1 MYKAKNKM
9 MSKRVVSKLPLT
21 VAIFMALSSVALAQ
35 DAPAPAEEKK
45 AVLDTVTVTAQK
57 RTENLQE
64 VPISIQVLGGQKL
77 EELNVTDF
85 DDYAKLLPS
94 VSFTKGEG
102 GSSTPYFRG
111 VVSGGDGN
119 HSGSSPSVGVY
130 LDEQSVTTI
139 GGVLDM
145 HIYDVERIEALAGPQ
160 GTLYGAS
167 SQSGTLKI
175 ITNKPDAKGFAAGYG
190 VEANT
195 LSGGGNGFV
204 GEGFINIPISEKAA
218 IRIVAW
224 DKYDAGYIDNIYQSR
239 YYPNADLTV
248 DNAGSEADNYNDI
261 HTIGARAALK
271 IDLGDN
277 WSIMPT
283 IMAQNQKTNGN
294 FGFDGE
300 LGEFKIA
307 HGLPEFSED
316 NWMQAALTVQGKV
329 GSLDIVYNGAYLDR
343 DIDGSFDY
351 SDYGFWYDVA
361 SGYVNYNDLGDAI
374 NPSQTNISNSGYKK
388 YSHELRVSS
397 DQDKRLR
404 FVGGVFFQKQT
415 HDIQERYVI
424 NGLEAASSVTGWDD
438 TIWLTKQLRQDK
450 DEAIFG
456 EVSYDITKQLSL
468 TGGMRFYQY
477 DNTLKGFRGYKSSE
491 ASCIDPAPF
500 LTAPCLR
507 FTGQAKESGNL
518 GKINLTY
525 KINDDALMYVTW
537 SEGYRP
543 GGVNRVANTG
553 PYLED
558 KLVNLELGWKT
569 SWLDNSLVFNG
580 AVFKQSWDDFQF
592 STIEFTPGEEIG
604 LTLIKN
610 AASAEI
616 NGLEMDL
623 SWAATYNLNL
633 SAGIAFYDSKLSK
646 DFCGWNTANGPET
659 NCPAGSLDP
668 EGEIVDGPQ
677 APKGTQLPITP
688 KYKGNINARYTFD
701 VAGLEAHVQGTAYF
715 ESERQSALLPDDAA
729 VYGEFPSYGLFDFSA
744 GIRKDNWNINFYVKN
759 MFDKLVVQDKYSQCG
774 ACQIGGLVPEYPN
787 GQVYTI
793 ASPPRTIGLRFSQE
807 F

>member
-1 MYKAKNKM
+1 MKTHKNIRPKL
-9 MSKRVVSKLPLT
+9 RVSRLPLT
-21 VAIFMALSSVALAQ
+21 AAIYMALSTAALAVPDDQ
-35 DAPAPAEEKK
+35 AAEEKK
-45 AVLDTVTVTAQK
+45 ATLDTVTVTAQK

-64 VPISIQVLGGQKL
+64 VPISIQVLGEQKL
-77 EELNVTDF
+77 EEMNVADF

-119 HSGSSPSVGVY
+119 HSASQPSVGVY

-175 ITNKPDAKGFAAGYG
+175 ISNKPDSSGFSAGYG
-190 VEANT
+190 LEANS

-204 GEGFINIPISEKAA
+204 TEGYVNIPISESAA

-239 YYPNADLTV
+239 YYPTADMTV
-248 DNAGSEADNYNDI
+248 DNAGMEAEDYNDI
-261 HTIGARAALK
+261 RTVGARAALK

-277 WSIMPT
+277 WSVMPT
-283 IMAQNQKTNGN
+283 IMAQSQTTNGN
-294 FGFDGE
+294 FGFDDE

-329 GSLDIVYNGAYLDR
+329 GALDIVYNGAYLDR
-343 DIDGSFDY
+343 DVDGSFDY

-361 SGYVNYNDLGDAI
+361 YGYANYNDLGDAI
-374 NPSQTNISNSGYKK
+374 DPSQTNLSNSNYKK

-397 DQDKRLR
+397 DQDKRFR

-424 NGLEAASSVTGWDD
+424 DGLAADSSVTGWDD
-438 TIWLTKQLRQDK
+438 TIWLTKQVRQDK
-450 DEAIFG
+450 DEAVFG
-456 EVSYDITKQLSL
+456 EMTYDITQQLSL
-468 TGGMRFYQY
+468 TAGMRFYSY
-477 DNTLKGFRGYKSSE
+477 DNTLEGFRGYKSSE

-500 LTAPCLR
+500 QTAPCLR
-507 FTGQAKESGNL
+507 FTGRAKESGNL
-518 GKINLTY
+518 GKLNLTY
-525 KINDDALMYVTW
+525 TLNDDALVYFTW

-558 KLVNLELGWKT
+558 KLENIELGWKT
-569 SWLDNSLVFNG
+569 SWRDNSVIFNG
-580 AVFKQSWDDFQF
+580 ALFMQSWDDFQF

-616 NGLEMDL
+616 NGLEMEL

-633 SAGIAFYDSKLSK
+633 SAGVAFYDSKLSEN
-646 DFCGWNTANGPET
+646 FCGWNTANGPET

-668 EGEIVDGPQ
+668 EGNVVAGPQ
-677 APKGTQLPITP
+677 APEGTRLPITP

-701 VAGLEAHVQGTAYF
+701 VAGMESYVQGTAYF
-715 ESERQSALLPDDAA
+715 ESDRQSALLPDDAA
-729 VYGEFPSYGLFDFSA
+729 VYGEFPSYGLFDFST
-744 GIRKDNWNINFYVKN
+744 GIRKDSWSLDLFVKN
-759 MFDKLVVQDKYSQCG
+759 VFDKLVVQDRYSQCG
-774 ACQIGGLVPEYPN
+774 TCQTTGLVPEYPN

>member
-1 MYKAKNKM
+1 MKTHKNIRPKL
-9 MSKRVVSKLPLT
+9 RVSRLPLT
-21 VAIFMALSSVALAQ
+21 AAIYMALSTAALAVPDDQ
-35 DAPAPAEEKK
+35 AAEEKK
-45 AVLDTVTVTAQK
+45 ATLDTVTVTAQK

-64 VPISIQVLGGQKL
+64 VPISIQVLGEQKL
-77 EELNVTDF
+77 EEMNVADF

-119 HSGSSPSVGVY
+119 HSASQPSVGVY

-175 ITNKPDAKGFAAGYG
+175 ISNKPDSSGFSAGYG
-190 VEANT
+190 LEANS

-204 GEGFINIPISEKAA
+204 TEGYVNIPISESAA

-239 YYPNADLTV
+239 YYPTADMTV
-248 DNAGSEADNYNDI
+248 DNAGMEAEDYNDI
-261 HTIGARAALK
+261 RTVGARAALK

-277 WSIMPT
+277 WSVMPT
-283 IMAQNQKTNGN
+283 IMAQSQTTNGN
-294 FGFDGE
+294 FGFDDE

-329 GSLDIVYNGAYLDR
+329 GALDIVYNGAYLDR
-343 DIDGSFDY
+343 DVDGSFDY

-361 SGYVNYNDLGDAI
+361 YGYANYNDLGDAI
-374 NPSQTNISNSGYKK
+374 DPSQTNLSNSNYKK

-397 DQDKRLR
+397 DQDKRFR

-424 NGLEAASSVTGWDD
+424 DGLAADSSVTGWDD
-438 TIWLTKQLRQDK
+438 TIWLTKQVRQDK
-450 DEAIFG
+450 DEAVFG
-456 EVSYDITKQLSL
+456 EMTYDITQQLSL
-468 TGGMRFYQY
+468 TAGMRFYSY
-477 DNTLKGFRGYKSSE
+477 DNTLEGFRGYKSSE

-500 LTAPCLR
+500 QTAPCLR
-507 FTGQAKESGNL
+507 FTGRAKESGNL
-518 GKINLTY
+518 GKLNLTY
-525 KINDDALMYVTW
+525 TLNDDALVYFTW

-558 KLVNLELGWKT
+558 KLENIELGWKT
-569 SWLDNSLVFNG
+569 SWRDNSVIFNG
-580 AVFKQSWDDFQF
+580 ALFMQSWDDFQF
-592 STIEFTPGEEIG
+592 STIEFTQGEEIG

-633 SAGIAFYDSKLSK
+633 SAGVAFYDSKLSEN
-646 DFCGWNTANGPET
+646 FCGWNTANGPET

-668 EGEIVDGPQ
+668 EGNVVAGPQ
-677 APKGTQLPITP
+677 APEGTRLPITP

-701 VAGLEAHVQGTAYF
+701 VAGMESYVQGTAYF
-715 ESERQSALLPDDAA
+715 ESDRQSALLPDDAA
-729 VYGEFPSYGLFDFSA
+729 VYGEFPSYGLFDFST
-744 GIRKDNWNINFYVKN
+744 GIRKDSWSLDLFVKN
-759 MFDKLVVQDKYSQCG
+759 VFDKLVVQDRYSQCG
-774 ACQIGGLVPEYPN
+774 TCQTTGLVPEYPN